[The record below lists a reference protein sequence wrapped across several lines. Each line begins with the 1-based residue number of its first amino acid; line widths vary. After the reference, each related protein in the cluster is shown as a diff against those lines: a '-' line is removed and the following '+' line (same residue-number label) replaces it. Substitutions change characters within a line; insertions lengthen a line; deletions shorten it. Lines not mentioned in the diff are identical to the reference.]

1 MSMRNLGSSILVLF
15 ITITAFPVLA
25 QVESDSKA
33 KQEVVGIVIW
43 MKGDKPVGFASDL
56 TIRLKKGSE
65 NLNVKTDQGGIFT
78 IQLDP
83 GKYRI
88 KEICWD
94 SKRIRLYRHQ
104 SKTLTIEKTPS
115 FLQADIYV
123 IKP

>member
-1 MSMRNLGSSILVLF
+1 MSMRNLGRSILVLL
-15 ITITAFPVLA
+15 IAITALSVPA
-25 QVESDSKA
+25 QVKSDSSA

-56 TIRLKKGSE
+56 TIRLKRGST
-65 NLNVKTDQGGIFT
+65 NLEVKTDHGGIFT

-83 GKYRI
+83 GKYQI
-88 KEICWD
+88 KDICWD

-104 SKTLTIEKTPS
+104 RKTLTIEKTPT